1 MTEFPSPGRGFRDWG
16 NLESLRAEEHV
27 ALSMLESGSWEISGG
42 FLVEDLLDLILAIF
56 VEILKGLKL
65 DVLVKL
71 LEDLWPGEDE
81 FGFE

>member
-1 MTEFPSPGRGFRDWG
+1 M
-16 NLESLRAEEHV
+16 
-27 ALSMLESGSWEISGG
+27 
-42 FLVEDLLDLILAIF
+42 EDLLDLVLAIF